1 MKIDISINKV
11 MVALLLIGIGVGVL
25 LDNFNVIQFD
35 IGDLFRIYWPLIP
48 IYIGLK
54 TIFDGFK
61 KNRFYS
67 GSWIFHLPVGL
78 IIALI
83 GWNFLAKNLGFNAIN
98 LGSIWN
104 FFWPLLLILIGLK
117 ILFRNNKKPFIEVIA
132 DQEKVYNYEE
142 YVTGKNE
149 DRYVDDQLRKKR
161 KVYKSSIIGD
171 LTMGKEISDIDE
183 LHLWHG
189 IGDIDIDL
197 SKAILSDGEIQ
208 ISVAGWIG
216 DVDIFV
222 PKELPVQIITSVSIG
237 ESQIFDQLEGGLK
250 KNSYYKSF
258 GYDEAYRK
266 VLIKIDLKIGDVRI
280 KEV

>member
-104 FFWPLLLILIGLK
+104 FFWPLILILIGLK
-117 ILFRNNKKPFIEVIA
+117 MLFRNNKKPFIEVIA

-222 PKELPVQIITSVSIG
+222 PKELPVQIITNVRIG
-237 ESQIFDQLEGGLK
+237 ESQIFDQFEGGLK
-250 KNSYYKSF
+250 RNSYYKSF

>member
-35 IGDLFRIYWPLIP
+35 IGDLFRTYWPLIP

-54 TIFDGFK
+54 TIFDGFRK
-61 KNRFYS
+61 KRFYS
-67 GSWIFHLPVGL
+67 GAWIYHLPVGL

-117 ILFRNNKKPFIEVIA
+117 ILFRHNKKPFIEVIA

-149 DRYVDDQLRKKR
+149 GRYVDDQLRKKR
-161 KVYKSSIIGD
+161 RVYKSSIIGD

-183 LHLWHG
+183 LHLWNG

-197 SKAILSDGEIQ
+197 SKAILSEGETQ
-208 ISVAGWIG
+208 ISISGWIG
-216 DVDIFV
+216 DVDIYV
-222 PKELPVQIITSVSIG
+222 PKELPVLIITNVRIG
-237 ESQIFDQLEGGLK
+237 ESQIFDQFEGGLK
-250 KNSYYKSF
+250 KNSCYKSI

-266 VLIKIDLKIGDVRI
+266 LLIKIDLKIGDVRI